1 MAEET
6 KDKVV
11 SEQDGKGNENKA
23 ETANAEAPKKEEAKT
38 DEKKESGFS
47 KWWKG
52 TKAKVDSD
60 MLEGHIQNA
69 YQSAHGSFDVY
80 AFEGGLFNGGSV
92 SGEIVDGALIYWG
105 TDTIKEYSVI
115 IDKKDNKAYYALNSE
130 PVDVKA
136 SYEGTEY
143 VRKGTKIALD
153 PNVEEVKVVKADK
166 RYFLYKGK
174 VDSKK

>member
-60 MLEGHIQNA
+60 MHVPQHRPRGVHHHFGGKAGSYGHC
-69 YQSAHGSFDVY
+69 YTHGVIFLKLFFISFY
-80 AFEGGLFNGGSV
+80 L
-92 SGEIVDGALIYWG
+92 
-105 TDTIKEYSVI
+105 
-115 IDKKDNKAYYALNSE
+115 
-130 PVDVKA
+130 
-136 SYEGTEY
+136 
-143 VRKGTKIALD
+143 
-153 PNVEEVKVVKADK
+153 
-166 RYFLYKGK
+166 
-174 VDSKK
+174 

>member
-60 MLEGHIQNA
+60 MSLFTHSPADFGEDFVVPGGKEVSEESLKDTHDKGDGNRPPNNIHA
-69 YQSAHGSFDVY
+69 VLLFCPG
-80 AFEGGLFNGGSV
+80 FEILRV
-92 SGEIVDGALIYWG
+92 
-105 TDTIKEYSVI
+105 
-115 IDKKDNKAYYALNSE
+115 
-130 PVDVKA
+130 
-136 SYEGTEY
+136 
-143 VRKGTKIALD
+143 
-153 PNVEEVKVVKADK
+153 
-166 RYFLYKGK
+166 
-174 VDSKK
+174 